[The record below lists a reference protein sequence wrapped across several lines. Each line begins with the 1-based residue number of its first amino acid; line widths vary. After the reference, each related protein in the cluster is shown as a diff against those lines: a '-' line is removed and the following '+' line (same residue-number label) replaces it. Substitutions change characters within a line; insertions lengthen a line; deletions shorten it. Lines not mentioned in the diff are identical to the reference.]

1 MSSDGSVIAATSAGG
16 APYFSVDSG
25 ASWTFL
31 GTAAGYKAAALSRD
45 GRVWY
50 GLVGNTGTVHK
61 VVLDNRFTLVA
72 GTQGGDIIRSTDGG
86 VSWAHVTKPSG
97 SLSIQGEAQRR
108 QRCFLQRTPRRAR
121 CCSAP
126 TAVRRSATPRFRTR
140 GTRKFS
146 SHCQASRNAR
156 LSPPPPL
163 PPLPAKQG
171 CCRTVNGLGDVKT
184 KPM

>member
-97 SLSIQGEAQRR
+97 SLSIQGGGAASSTV
-108 QRCFLQRTPRRAR
+108 FLAADATQGKVLL
-121 CCSAP
+121 SADGG
-126 TAVRRSATPRFRTR
+126 AT
-140 GTRKFS
+140 FS
-146 SHCQASRNAR
+146 DTT
-156 LSPPPPL
+156 L
-163 PPLPAKQG
+163 PDTG
-171 CCRTVNGLGDVKT
+171 YS
-184 KPM
+184 